1 MFDISKLICVS
12 DFKIE
17 LVSLYFQVLEIA
29 KLQNGIKMN
38 FGIKMNLETRLSSWK
53 QKLILEIAFELE
65 ISLTTWKSRYQF
77 DNIIL
82 NLGTSA

>member
-1 MFDISKLICVS
+1 MFDISKLIC
-12 DFKIE
+12 
-17 LVSLYFQVLEIA
+17 VSLYFQVLEIA